1 MKGLVDQV
9 WFRYPYQILGK
20 DEDVNRNH
28 DINCEDDKIR
38 IKKIRIWIRIRI
50 KVKIRIYEN
59 IQDWN
64 KVN

>member
-28 DINCEDDKIR
+28 DINCEDDKIS
-38 IKKIRIWIRIRI
+38 IKKIRIWIRIRM
-50 KVKIRIYEN
+50 
-59 IQDWN
+59 
-64 KVN
+64 

>member
-9 WFRYPYQILGK
+9 WFRYPSQILGK

-64 KVN
+64 KDN